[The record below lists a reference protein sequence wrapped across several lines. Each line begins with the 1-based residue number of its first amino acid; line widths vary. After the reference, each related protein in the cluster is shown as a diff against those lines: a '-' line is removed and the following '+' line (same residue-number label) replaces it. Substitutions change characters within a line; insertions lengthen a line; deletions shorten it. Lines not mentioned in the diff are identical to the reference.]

1 MSAHFGNSALN
12 GWLLGKSGEMHKLKP
27 FRLVAAV
34 LLGVF
39 TILGAAEAAVPADV
53 RWDAAIGLSPTPA
66 ESGLDAF
73 LALPQISARMQ
84 PLGITANIDAGKL
97 QLSGAQDLEQVRAAL
112 FDEAAE
118 STDFL
123 GGPVELTLSLPTGNQ
138 PIRLELE
145 SRPGT
150 GYVWEVLGS
159 ANDRYAQSGEGSF
172 EMRYAGP
179 GAPAVQTIDLQSQ
192 GKGGGV
198 VHLVYRRPFQA
209 DEPIHAR
216 VSLQVVKTS
225 GIIEL
230 TDPTPSQPIEGSTP
244 SNGSAAAAAAASLP
258 PRAALPT
265 SYDARTLGIV
275 PPVRNQ
281 GSCGSC
287 WAFGTVGV
295 MEIAIRKGGGPLTD
309 LSEQFLVSCN
319 KDGWSC
325 NGGLTASK
333 YHYNTLGNYQTA
345 AGAVLES
352 VKPYTATNGSCSA
365 DYAKSYRASGWQFLT
380 GYEWTMPGNDVI
392 KNAIMTY
399 GAVTARVCADNGWHS
414 YTGGV
419 YSPSSNGCGGSINHQ
434 VDLVGWNDATQ
445 SWILRNSW
453 ATTWGE
459 AGYMRI
465 KYDPAGTTSRVGEG
479 ASWVTYTGTPG
490 TQYSLAVTSSGA
502 AAVAISASPSTYAG
516 TTNYSKTGI
525 LSGTALTLTAPTKA
539 GSATFVSWTGCT
551 ANVGTSCTVS
561 MTGNK
566 TVTATYAVTPTYALT
581 VTSSGAAGVAIS
593 ASPSTYAGT
602 TNYSKTGI
610 ASGTALTLTAPTK
623 AGSTTFANW
632 TGCTASAG
640 TSCTVSMT
648 GNKTVTATYA
658 VTPTYA
664 LTVSSS
670 GAAAVAI
677 SASPS
682 TYAGTTNYSKSGIAS
697 GTALTLTAPTK
708 AGSNT
713 FARWTGCTA
722 STGTRC
728 TVSMTADKT
737 VTATYAVTP
746 TYDLEVTSIVLAPNS
761 PSLNSTFSAT
771 VTVRNQGT
779 VSTTGGWIDVWTNQ
793 SSNQG
798 CQADGNQNQPLGTIA
813 AGAVAN
819 FTFNGLSARSAG
831 SKTFRALV
839 DSYCQ
844 TAETNERNNQLT
856 LTYSVASGG
865 SGFNEQFNEGTA
877 ANWTRDSGAWSVLSG
892 AYDTAGVSGMRA
904 TSSYNAQYSD
914 VDLSVRV
921 LRYADDE
928 SANALHIR
936 ASGEIGSDGIIANGY
951 LFQIVRS
958 GYFSV
963 WKRVDGVSFPI
974 YSWTQSSAISQGSN
988 WNTLRVVAKGSAMRF
1003 YINGTLVWQ
1012 GSDAGLSSGKV
1023 GVSMYDSGVTGDDLQ
1038 VDWAT
1043 LNVNPTALP
1052 TLPVILPQ
1060 LGRSVP
1066 GNENGPAR

>member
-1 MSAHFGNSALN
+1 
-12 GWLLGKSGEMHKLKP
+12 MHKLKP
-27 FRLVAAV
+27 FRLVAPV
-34 LLGVF
+34 LLCVL
-39 TILGAAEAAVPADV
+39 TILGAAQAAAPADV
-53 RWDAAIGLSPTPA
+53 RWDAAIALSPVEA
-66 ESGLDAF
+66 GGGLDAL

-84 PLGITANIDAGKL
+84 PLGITANISAGKL
-97 QLSGAQDLEQVRAAL
+97 ELSGAQDLEQVRAAL

-118 STDFL
+118 SADFL

-159 ANDRYAQSGEGSF
+159 NTDRYASSGEISF

-179 GAPAVQTIDLQSQ
+179 GAPAVQTIDLESQ

-216 VSLQVVKTS
+216 VTLQVAKTS
-225 GIIEL
+225 GVIEL
-230 TDPTPSQPIEGSTP
+230 TDPTPSQPIEDSDP
-244 SNGSAAAAAAASLP
+244 SNSSAAAAAASLP
-258 PRAALPT
+258 LRAALPA

-281 GSCGSC
+281 GGCGSC

-295 MEIAIRKGGGPLTD
+295 MEIAVAKGGGPVTD

-352 VKPYTATNGSCSA
+352 VKPYTGSNGSCSS
-365 DYAKSYRASGWQFLT
+365 DYAKAYKASGWQFLT
-380 GYEWTMPGNDVI
+380 GSEWTMPSNDVI

-399 GAVTARVCADNGWHS
+399 GAVTAGVCADNGWYN
-414 YTGGV
+414 YTDGV
-419 YSPSSNGCGGSINHQ
+419 YSSSSNGCGGSTNHQ
-434 VDLVGWNDATQ
+434 IDLVGWDDATQ

-453 ATTWGE
+453 AATWGE

-479 ASWVTYTGTPG
+479 ASWVAYTGTPA
-490 TQYSLAVTSSGA
+490 TLYSLNVTSSGA
-502 AAVAISASPSTYAG
+502 AAVAIGASPSTYAG

-525 LSGTALTLTAPTKA
+525 ASGTALTLTAPAKA
-539 GSATFVSWTGCT
+539 GSTPFASWTGCT
-551 ANVGTSCTVS
+551 SSVGTSCSVS
-561 MTGNK
+561 MTGNT
-566 TVTATYAVTPTYALT
+566 TVTATYAAAPTYALT
-581 VTSSGAAGVAIS
+581 VTSSGVAAVAIS

-610 ASGTALTLTAPTK
+610 ASGTALTLTAPTT
-623 AGSTTFANW
+623 AGSTTFASW
-632 TGCTASAG
+632 TGCTSSSG
-640 TSCTVSMT
+640 TSCTVSMA
-648 GNKTVTATYA
+648 GNKTVTATYTVA
-658 VTPTYA
+658 PTYA
-664 LTVSSS
+664 LTVTSA

-682 TYAGTTNYSKSGIAS
+682 TYAGTTNYSKAGIKS

-713 FARWTGCTA
+713 FANWTGCTSSA
-722 STGTRC
+722 GTRC
-728 TVSMTADKT
+728 TVSMTDNTT
-737 VTATYAVTP
+737 VTAIYAVTP
-746 TYDLEVTSIVLAPNS
+746 TYDLAVTSIVLAPSS

-779 VSTTGGWIDVWTNQ
+779 VSTTDGWIDVWTNQ
-793 SSNQG
+793 SGKQG
-798 CQADGNQNQPLGTIA
+798 CKADGNQNQPLGTIA

-819 FTFNGLSARSAG
+819 FTFDGLTARSAG
-831 SKTFRALV
+831 SNTFRVFV

-844 TAETNERNNQLT
+844 TAETNESNNQGT
-856 LTYSVASGG
+856 LIYSVASGG
-865 SGFNEQFNEGTA
+865 SGFNEQFNSGAA

-892 AYDTAGVSGMRA
+892 VYDTAGVSGMRA
-904 TSSYNAQYSD
+904 TTSYNAQYTD
-914 VDLSVRV
+914 VDLSARV
-921 LRYADDE
+921 LRYADDD

-936 ASGEIGSDGIIANGY
+936 ASGAVGSDGIIANGY

-963 WKRVDGVSFPI
+963 WKRVGGVSSAI

-1003 YINGTLVWQ
+1003 YINDTLVWQ
-1012 GSDAGLSSGKV
+1012 GSDASLSSGKV
-1023 GVSMYDSGVTGDDLQ
+1023 GVSMYDSGVTGDDFQ

-1043 LNVNPTALP
+1043 LNANPIAMP
-1052 TLPVILPQ
+1052 TLPVVLPQ

-1066 GNENGPAR
+1066 GNENGLAR